1 MHGRMGLPTV
11 RCVDIDNQAPS
22 TRQHIIQ
29 ASLSPDGA
37 RATSAWSEPHRV
49 ANDEPLHA
57 ETDILWSEGEGQVAN
72 AGVFLFTALTFWL
85 ILPAFYGLYRYLRTA
100 NHRYTLTNQR
110 FIEETGILVKHVES
124 VELYR
129 VKDLSVSGTLAQT
142 VFGRGRIVIQSTDST
157 CPTLLINAVANPKA
171 VSNLLR
177 DAVERCRS
185 ARGVRAFDF

>member
-1 MHGRMGLPTV
+1 
-11 RCVDIDNQAPS
+11 VDIEHADPQFQQ
-22 TRQHIIQ
+22 RIIQ
-29 ASLSPDGA
+29 ASLSPDGSRWPREHPA
-37 RATSAWSEPHRV
+37 SQGPT
-49 ANDEPLHA
+49 DGPLHA
-57 ETDILWSEGEGQVAN
+57 ETDILWSAAEGQVSN
-72 AGVFLFTALTFWL
+72 AGVFVFTALTFWL
-85 ILPAFYGLYRYLRTA
+85 ILPVFYGLYRYLRTA

-110 FIEETGILVKHVES
+110 LIEETGIVVKHVES

-142 VFGRGRIVIQSTDST
+142 IFGRGRIVIQSTDST

-171 VSNLLR
+171 VSNLVR